1 MKALKKDLQSVVKS
15 LKLLTK
21 KTEQITKALE
31 KIKTPR
37 PAKKRPI
44 AKSGKK
50 TVTKKTGKKT
60 VTKKTSKKI
69 VTKKASKKTAA
80 KKATSKTAT
89 DTVLSIIKRSRNG
102 LNTAALG
109 KKTGFDAVK
118 VRNIIFRLK
127 RQGKIQ
133 SKSRGIYVT
142 I

>member
-21 KTEQITKALE
+21 QTEQIAKALG
-31 KIKTPR
+31 KIETPR
-37 PAKKRPI
+37 PAKKRSI
-44 AKSGKK
+44 VKAGKK
-50 TVTKKTGKKT
+50 TVIKKASKKT
-60 VTKKTSKKI
+60 
-69 VTKKASKKTAA
+69 VTKKASKKISA

-89 DTVLSIIKRSRNG
+89 DTVLSIIKRSKKG
-102 LNTAALG
+102 LNTAALE
-109 KKTGFDAVK
+109 KKTNFDAIK

>member
-21 KTEQITKALE
+21 QTEQIAKALG
-31 KIKTPR
+31 KIETPR
-37 PAKKRPI
+37 PAKKKPI

-50 TVTKKTGKKT
+50 A
-60 VTKKTSKKI
+60 
-69 VTKKASKKTAA
+69 VTKKASKKTST

-89 DTVLSIIKRSRNG
+89 DTVLSIIKRSKKG
-102 LNTAALG
+102 LNTAALE
-109 KKTGFDAVK
+109 KKTNFDAIK

-133 SKSRGIYVT
+133 SKSRGIYVA

>member
-21 KTEQITKALE
+21 QTEQIAKALG
-31 KIKTPR
+31 KIETLR

-50 TVTKKTGKKT
+50 TVTKK
-60 VTKKTSKKI
+60 
-69 VTKKASKKTAA
+69 ASKKTST

-89 DTVLSIIKRSRNG
+89 DTVLSIIKRSKRG
-102 LNTAALG
+102 LNTAALE
-109 KKTGFDAVK
+109 KKTNFDAIK

-127 RQGKIQ
+127 RQGKSQ
-133 SKSRGIYVT
+133 SKSRGIYVA

>member
-21 KTEQITKALE
+21 KTEQIAKALE

-50 TVTKKTGKKT
+50 TVTKK
-60 VTKKTSKKI
+60 
-69 VTKKASKKTAA
+69 ASKKTST
-80 KKATSKTAT
+80 KKATPKTAT
-89 DTVLSIIKRSRNG
+89 DTVLSIIKRSKRG
-102 LNTAALG
+102 LNTAALE
-109 KKTGFDAVK
+109 KKTNFDAIK

-133 SKSRGIYVT
+133 SKSRGIYVA

>member
-21 KTEQITKALE
+21 QTEQIAKALG
-31 KIKTPR
+31 KIETPR
-37 PAKKRPI
+37 PAKKKPVV
-44 AKSGKK
+44 KSGKK
-50 TVTKKTGKKT
+50 TVTKK
-60 VTKKTSKKI
+60 
-69 VTKKASKKTAA
+69 ASKETSA

-89 DTVLSIIKRSRNG
+89 DSVLSIIKGSKKG
-102 LNTAALG
+102 LNTAALE
-109 KKTGFDAVK
+109 KKTTFDAIK

-133 SKSRGIYVT
+133 SKSRGIYVV

>member
-21 KTEQITKALE
+21 QTEQIAKALGKTE
-31 KIKTPR
+31 TPR

-50 TVTKKTGKKT
+50 TVTKKAI
-60 VTKKTSKKI
+60 KKTS
-69 VTKKASKKTAA
+69 A

-89 DTVLSIIKRSRNG
+89 DTVLSIIKRSKKG
-102 LNTAALG
+102 LNTAALE
-109 KKTGFDAVK
+109 KKTNFDAIK

-133 SKSRGIYVT
+133 SKSRGIYVA

>member
-21 KTEQITKALE
+21 KTEQIAKALG
-31 KIKTPR
+31 KIETPR
-37 PAKKRPI
+37 PAKKRPV

-50 TVTKKTGKKT
+50 TVTKK
-60 VTKKTSKKI
+60 
-69 VTKKASKKTAA
+69 ASKKTSA
-80 KKATSKTAT
+80 KKATPKTAT
-89 DTVLSIIKRSRNG
+89 DTVLSIIKRSRKG
-102 LNTAALG
+102 LNTSALEQ
-109 KKTGFDAVK
+109 KTTFDAIK

-133 SKSRGIYVT
+133 SKSRGIYVA

>member
-21 KTEQITKALE
+21 QTEQIAKALG
-31 KIKTPR
+31 KIETLR

-50 TVTKKTGKKT
+50 TVTKK
-60 VTKKTSKKI
+60 
-69 VTKKASKKTAA
+69 ASKKTST
-80 KKATSKTAT
+80 KKTTSKTAT
-89 DTVLSIIKRSRNG
+89 DTVLSIIKRSKRG
-102 LNTAALG
+102 LNTAALE
-109 KKTGFDAVK
+109 KKTNFDAIK

>member
-21 KTEQITKALE
+21 QTEQIAKALG
-31 KIKTPR
+31 KIETPR
-37 PAKKRPI
+37 PAKKKPVV
-44 AKSGKK
+44 KSGKK
-50 TVTKKTGKKT
+50 TVTKK
-60 VTKKTSKKI
+60 
-69 VTKKASKKTAA
+69 ASKETSA

-89 DTVLSIIKRSRNG
+89 DSVLSIIKGSKKG
-102 LNTAALG
+102 LNTAALE
-109 KKTGFDAVK
+109 KKTTFDAIK

-133 SKSRGIYVT
+133 SKSRGIYVA

>member
-1 MKALKKDLQSVVKS
+1 MKTLKRDLQSVVKS

-21 KTEQITKALE
+21 KTEQMAKALE
-31 KIKTPR
+31 KIDVPR
-37 PAKKRPI
+37 PAKKRPV

-50 TVTKKTGKKT
+50 A
-60 VTKKTSKKI
+60 

-102 LNTAALG
+102 LNTAALE

-127 RQGKIQ
+127 RQEKIQ
-133 SKSRGIYVT
+133 SKSRGIYVA

>member
-21 KTEQITKALE
+21 QTEQIAKALG
-31 KIKTPR
+31 KIETPR

-44 AKSGKK
+44 AK
-50 TVTKKTGKKT
+50 TGNKA
-60 VTKKTSKKI
+60 VPKKTSKK
-69 VTKKASKKTAA
+69 TSA

-89 DTVLSIIKRSRNG
+89 DTVLTIIKRSKKG
-102 LNTAALG
+102 LNTATLE
-109 KKTGFDAVK
+109 KKTNFDSIK

-127 RQGKIQ
+127 RQGKIK
-133 SKSRGIYVT
+133 SKSRGIYVA

>member
-21 KTEQITKALE
+21 KTEQIAKALE

-50 TVTKKTGKKT
+50 
-60 VTKKTSKKI
+60 I
-69 VTKKASKKTAA
+69 VTKKASKKTSA

-89 DTVLSIIKRSRNG
+89 DTVLSAIKKSRKG
-102 LNTAALG
+102 LNTAALE

>member
-21 KTEQITKALE
+21 QTEQIAKALG
-31 KIKTPR
+31 KIETPR

-50 TVTKKTGKKT
+50 TVTKK
-60 VTKKTSKKI
+60 
-69 VTKKASKKTAA
+69 ASKKTSA

-89 DTVLSIIKRSRNG
+89 DTVLSIIKRSRKG
-102 LNTAALG
+102 LNTAALEQ
-109 KKTGFDAVK
+109 KTSFDAIK

-133 SKSRGIYVT
+133 SKSRGIYVA

>member
-21 KTEQITKALE
+21 KTEQIAKALG
-31 KIKTPR
+31 KIETPR
-37 PAKKRPI
+37 PAKKRPV

-50 TVTKKTGKKT
+50 TVTKK
-60 VTKKTSKKI
+60 
-69 VTKKASKKTAA
+69 ASKKTSA
-80 KKATSKTAT
+80 KKATSRTAT
-89 DTVLSIIKRSRNG
+89 DTVLSIIKRSRKG
-102 LNTAALG
+102 LNTSALEQ
-109 KKTGFDAVK
+109 KTTFDAIK

-133 SKSRGIYVT
+133 SKSRGIYVA

>member
-21 KTEQITKALE
+21 QTEQIAKALG
-31 KIKTPR
+31 KIETPR

-44 AKSGKK
+44 AKAGKK
-50 TVTKKTGKKT
+50 TVTKKVGKKT
-60 VTKKTSKKI
+60 
-69 VTKKASKKTAA
+69 VTKKASKKTSA
-80 KKATSKTAT
+80 KKATPKTAT
-89 DTVLSIIKRSRNG
+89 NTVLSVIKKSKKG
-102 LNTAALG
+102 LNTAALE
-109 KKTGFDAVK
+109 KKTTFDAIK

-133 SKSRGIYVT
+133 SKNRGIYVA

>member
-21 KTEQITKALE
+21 QTEQIAKALG
-31 KIKTPR
+31 KIETPR

-50 TVTKKTGKKT
+50 TVTKK
-60 VTKKTSKKI
+60 
-69 VTKKASKKTAA
+69 ASKKTST

-89 DTVLSIIKRSRNG
+89 DTVLSIIKRSKKG
-102 LNTAALG
+102 LNTAALE
-109 KKTGFDAVK
+109 KKTNFDAIK

-133 SKSRGIYVT
+133 SKSRGIYVA